1 MQLISVY
8 LYPNKLDV
16 FTNSLADWTTERYR
30 QVYQRNLKIYR
41 GVDNRI
47 DIQVKNADQ
56 KPQAIADGIFVF
68 NLVSRETQELI
79 LSKTCSVRNLSIGR
93 IYIELT
99 TDEVK
104 DIESGFY
111 QFSIIK
117 EDRGDDDS
125 SDYIVNSRTPM
136 YLNSQYET
144 IGTIEVS
151 GNLYGEPQAS
161 VVVREFSESYQEVFT
176 DPTYF
181 ISSIIDAHPET
192 STGSSTHTF
201 QFYLTDY
208 SGEIKI
214 QGSLSDGGKPHVWTD
229 IQTYNV
235 TDSDLS
241 YANVVGK
248 YNHFRIRHIPFGS
261 SNTASFVINQT
272 MLLTYNV
279 GIYVSGAGYQI
290 GNVIN
295 IAGNRLGG
303 ELVTNDLTITV
314 TNVNMSGNITGISWT
329 GLSYPG
335 VKTFV
340 LSGDSS
346 SIGTIDKVLY
356 R

>member
-16 FTNSLADWTTERYR
+16 FTNYLAEWTTERYR

-56 KPQAIADGIFVF
+56 KPQAIVDGGFVF

-79 LSKTCSVRNLSIGR
+79 LSKTCGVRNLSIGR
-93 IYIELT
+93 IFVELT
-99 TDEVK
+99 TDEVN
-104 DIESGFY
+104 DIELGLY
-111 QFSIIK
+111 QFSIVK

-125 SDYIVNSRTPM
+125 SDYVVNSRTPM
-136 YLNSQYET
+136 YLSSQYDT
-144 IGTIEVS
+144 IGTIEVY
-151 GNLYGEPQAS
+151 GNVYGEPQPS
-161 VVVREFSESYQEVFT
+161 VVIKEFSESYQEVFT

-181 ISSIIDAHPET
+181 ISTIIDARPET

-201 QFYLTDY
+201 QFYLSDY
-208 SGEIKI
+208 SGQIKI
-214 QGSLSDGGKPHVWTD
+214 QGSLSEGGDPHVWTD
-229 IQTYNV
+229 VQTYNV
-235 TDSDLS
+235 TESDLK

-248 YNHFRIRHIPFGS
+248 YNYFRIRHIPLGS
-261 SNTASFVINQT
+261 SNTASFVVNQT
-272 MLLTYNV
+272 MLLNYNV
-279 GIYVSGAGYQI
+279 GIYVAGSGYRVGDTI
-290 GNVIN
+290 T

-303 ELVTNDLTITV
+303 ELLTNDLVITV
-314 TNVNMSGNITGISWT
+314 TGAGLSGNVTSISWT
-329 GLSYPG
+329 GLSYNG
-335 VKTFV
+335 VRSFV

-346 SIGTIDKVLY
+346 SIGTIDKILY